1 MPIAALVE
9 TYLPGRIID
18 LTGESINS
26 IYNMIGPKGMSWFLY
41 PTHAF

>member
-9 TYLPGRIID
+9 PYLPGSIID

-26 IYNMIGPKGMSWFLY
+26 IYNMIGQKGMSWFPY

>member
-9 TYLPGRIID
+9 TYLPGRLID
-18 LTGESINS
+18 FTGESINS
-26 IYNMIGPKGMSWFLY
+26 IYNMIGQKGMSWFPY